1 MSKGGK
7 GITCPSGCGN
17 MAYKPRKDWGK
28 MAFEPLG
35 ALLLAFGS
43 IAVLGSGA
51 TGGGNP
57 FLLVLSIGLILSTI
71 GVIRCTP
78 LAWYLVC
85 EACHGTILESKAI
98 DGKLRKKAEHVRKSL
113 SNSSDFSDL
122 NCTDCEGKMSRAK
135 IMFWQTSGSFTE
147 DAIKNSLIDTAYT
160 INLEGCMD
168 CDLIWLS
175 PSNTDKS
182 GYDSPSMIVGEKLS
196 HLGILGERTSNLIYD
211 QPK

>member
-1 MSKGGK
+1 
-7 GITCPSGCGN
+7 
-17 MAYKPRKDWGK
+17 

-51 TGGGNP
+51 AGGGNP

-98 DGKLRKKAEHVRKSL
+98 DGKLRKKAEHVRMSL
-113 SNSSDFSDL
+113 SNSSDFSEL

-135 IMFWQTSGSFTE
+135 IAFWQTSGRFSQ
-147 DAIKNSLIDTAYT
+147 DAIRDSLLDITTT
-160 INLEGCMD
+160 IQLEGCMG

-175 PSNTDKS
+175 PTKTDKI
-182 GYDSPSMIVGEKLS
+182 GYDSPYMIVSEKLS
-196 HLGILGERTSNLIYD
+196 RLGILGAKTSNLIYD

>member
-1 MSKGGK
+1 
-7 GITCPSGCGN
+7 

-35 ALLLAFGS
+35 ALLLICGPIGVFGAFT
-43 IAVLGSGA
+43 

-71 GVIRCTP
+71 GVVRCTP
-78 LAWYLVC
+78 LAWNLVC
-85 EACHGTILESKAI
+85 EACHGMILESKAI
-98 DGKLRKKAEHVRKSL
+98 DGKLRKKAEHVRQSL
-113 SNSSDFSDL
+113 SNSSDFTDL

-135 IMFWQTSGSFTE
+135 LTFWQTSGSFTK
-147 DAIKNSLIDTAYT
+147 DAIRDSLLDITTT
-160 INLEGCMD
+160 IQLEGCMG

-175 PSNTDKS
+175 PTKTDKI
-182 GYDSPSMIVGEKLS
+182 GYDSPYMIVSEKLS
-196 HLGILGERTSNLIYD
+196 RLGILGAETSNLIYD